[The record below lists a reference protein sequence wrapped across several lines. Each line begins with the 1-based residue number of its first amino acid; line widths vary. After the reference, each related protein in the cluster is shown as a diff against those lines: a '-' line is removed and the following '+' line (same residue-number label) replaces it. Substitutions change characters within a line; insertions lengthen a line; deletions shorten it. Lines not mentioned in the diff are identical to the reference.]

1 MKTAIL
7 VISFGTSHRDTLE
20 KTIGAV
26 EKKLKYE
33 FKTDVFRAFTSGMI
47 IKKLR
52 ERDGIEIDT
61 VDEALEKLYKS
72 GYTDIFCVPTHIM
85 CGIEYDKACRMIE
98 KFNDKMKI
106 RISRPLVTETSD
118 Y

>member
-61 VDEALEKLYKS
+61 VDEALKNYIKAVTQIFFVSLLTLCAVLNTTKLA
-72 GYTDIFCVPTHIM
+72 
-85 CGIEYDKACRMIE
+85 E
-98 KFNDKMKI
+98 
-106 RISRPLVTETSD
+106 
-118 Y
+118 

>member
-33 FKTDVFRAFTSGMI
+33 FKTDVFRAFTSGMTVSYTHLTLPT
-47 IKKLR
+47 KL
-52 ERDGIEIDT
+52 E
-61 VDEALEKLYKS
+61 V
-72 GYTDIFCVPTHIM
+72 
-85 CGIEYDKACRMIE
+85 
-98 KFNDKMKI
+98 
-106 RISRPLVTETSD
+106 
-118 Y
+118 

>member
-33 FKTDVFRAFTSGMI
+33 FQYPCDPDGTGNVVIQGL
-47 IKKLR
+47 KK
-52 ERDGIEIDT
+52 
-61 VDEALEKLYKS
+61 
-72 GYTDIFCVPTHIM
+72 
-85 CGIEYDKACRMIE
+85 
-98 KFNDKMKI
+98 N
-106 RISRPLVTETSD
+106 
-118 Y
+118 

>member
-33 FKTDVFRAFTSGMI
+33 FKTDVSAAPSQITPFAAPSPA
-47 IKKLR
+47 
-52 ERDGIEIDT
+52 
-61 VDEALEKLYKS
+61 V
-72 GYTDIFCVPTHIM
+72 
-85 CGIEYDKACRMIE
+85 
-98 KFNDKMKI
+98 
-106 RISRPLVTETSD
+106 
-118 Y
+118 

>member
-20 KTIGAV
+20 KQSV
-26 EKKLKYE
+26 LSQKKLKYE

-47 IKKLR
+47 VKKLR

-72 GYTDIFCVPTHIM
+72 GYTDTFLCPYSHYVR
-85 CGIEYDKACRMIE
+85 Y
-98 KFNDKMKI
+98 
-106 RISRPLVTETSD
+106 
-118 Y
+118 

>member
-33 FKTDVFRAFTSGMI
+33 FKTEVLRAFTSGMI
-47 IKKLR
+47 IKKLLSLIHIS
-52 ERDGIEIDT
+52 E
-61 VDEALEKLYKS
+61 
-72 GYTDIFCVPTHIM
+72 PT
-85 CGIEYDKACRMIE
+85 
-98 KFNDKMKI
+98 
-106 RISRPLVTETSD
+106 RP
-118 Y
+118 

>member
-47 IKKLR
+47 IKRLHR
-52 ERDGIEIDT
+52 YFLCPYSHYVR
-61 VDEALEKLYKS
+61 Y
-72 GYTDIFCVPTHIM
+72 
-85 CGIEYDKACRMIE
+85 
-98 KFNDKMKI
+98 
-106 RISRPLVTETSD
+106 
-118 Y
+118 

>member
-61 VDEALEKLYKS
+61 VMMKHSKNYIKAVTQIFFVSLLTLCAVLNTTKLA
-72 GYTDIFCVPTHIM
+72 
-85 CGIEYDKACRMIE
+85 E
-98 KFNDKMKI
+98 
-106 RISRPLVTETSD
+106 
-118 Y
+118 

>member
-33 FKTDVFRAFTSGMI
+33 FKTMFSVHSQA
-47 IKKLR
+47 
-52 ERDGIEIDT
+52 
-61 VDEALEKLYKS
+61 V
-72 GYTDIFCVPTHIM
+72 
-85 CGIEYDKACRMIE
+85 
-98 KFNDKMKI
+98 
-106 RISRPLVTETSD
+106 
-118 Y
+118 

>member
-33 FKTDVFRAFTSGMI
+33 FKTEVLIEFKIGMI
-47 IKKLR
+47 IKNIL
-52 ERDGIEIDT
+52 
-61 VDEALEKLYKS
+61 
-72 GYTDIFCVPTHIM
+72 
-85 CGIEYDKACRMIE
+85 
-98 KFNDKMKI
+98 
-106 RISRPLVTETSD
+106 
-118 Y
+118 

>member
-33 FKTDVFRAFTSGMI
+33 FKTDVFRAFTSEEPI
-47 IKKLR
+47 TASKNLQQ
-52 ERDGIEIDT
+52 
-61 VDEALEKLYKS
+61 
-72 GYTDIFCVPTHIM
+72 
-85 CGIEYDKACRMIE
+85 
-98 KFNDKMKI
+98 
-106 RISRPLVTETSD
+106 
-118 Y
+118 

>member
-61 VDEALEKLYKS
+61 VDKALEKLYKED
-72 GYTDIFCVPTHIM
+72 YIRAI
-85 CGIEYDKACRMIE
+85 
-98 KFNDKMKI
+98 KFMATQNGANMVND
-106 RISRPLVTETSD
+106 SLF
-118 Y
+118 

>member
-61 VDEALEKLYKS
+61 VDEALKKLYKS

-106 RISRPLVTETSD
+106 RISRPLD
-118 Y
+118 YRNE

>member
-61 VDEALEKLYKS
+61 VDKALEKLYKS
-72 GYTDIFCVPTHIM
+72 GYTDYVRYWI
-85 CGIEYDKACRMIE
+85 RQSLQ
-98 KFNDKMKI
+98 NDWEI
-106 RISRPLVTETSD
+106 
-118 Y
+118 

>member
-47 IKKLR
+47 IK
-52 ERDGIEIDT
+52 
-61 VDEALEKLYKS
+61 
-72 GYTDIFCVPTHIM
+72 
-85 CGIEYDKACRMIE
+85 
-98 KFNDKMKI
+98 
-106 RISRPLVTETSD
+106 
-118 Y
+118 

>member
-20 KTIGAV
+20 KNQSV
-26 EKKLKYE
+26 LSKKNLKYE

-61 VDEALEKLYKS
+61 VDEALKKV
-72 GYTDIFCVPTHIM
+72 I
-85 CGIEYDKACRMIE
+85 
-98 KFNDKMKI
+98 
-106 RISRPLVTETSD
+106 
-118 Y
+118 

>member
-61 VDEALEKLYKS
+61 VDEALENYIKAVTQTFFVSLLTLCAVLNTTKLA
-72 GYTDIFCVPTHIM
+72 
-85 CGIEYDKACRMIE
+85 E
-98 KFNDKMKI
+98 
-106 RISRPLVTETSD
+106 
-118 Y
+118 